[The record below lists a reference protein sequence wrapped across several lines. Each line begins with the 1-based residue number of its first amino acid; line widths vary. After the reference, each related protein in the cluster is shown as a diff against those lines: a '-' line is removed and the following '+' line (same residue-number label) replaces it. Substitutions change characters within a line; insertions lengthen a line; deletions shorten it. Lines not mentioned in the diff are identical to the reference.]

1 LDGRGRGTRPLRH
14 PDDEPHR
21 HRPGLRRP
29 GPPLAHRADGGH
41 RRRRGQRGARPA
53 RHRPRFR
60 LFYNEDEH
68 VFVVELHEEGVEHLV
83 GVYRELDQRIVA
95 RARRFTRPDFD
106 LAAEIEDSETE
117 AAAAADARRA
127 EQMGDAS
134 QRLHHALRTDLGRH
148 EFGQTLKSRAFIP
161 RAYRRPDAPDDPAG

>member
-1 LDGRGRGTRPLRH
+1 MSHIDIDPVSVVQARRSRTGRMVAIDDDVVNVARDLR
-14 PDDEPHR
+14 DID
-21 HRPGLRRP
+21 
-29 GPPLAHRADGGH
+29 
-41 RRRRGQRGARPA
+41 
-53 RHRPRFR
+53 PRFR
-60 LFYNEDEH
+60 LFYNEDER

-117 AAAAADARRA
+117 AAVAEDARRA
-127 EQMGDAS
+127 EQLGDAS

-161 RAYRRPDAPDDPAG
+161 RAYRRPDAPDDPAR

>member
-1 LDGRGRGTRPLRH
+1 MSHIDIDPVSVAQARRSRTGRMVAIDDDVVNVARDLR
-14 PDDEPHR
+14 DID
-21 HRPGLRRP
+21 
-29 GPPLAHRADGGH
+29 
-41 RRRRGQRGARPA
+41 
-53 RHRPRFR
+53 PRFR

-106 LAAEIEDSETE
+106 LAAEIENSESE
-117 AAAAADARRA
+117 AAAANDARRA
-127 EQMGDAS
+127 EQLGDAS

>member
-1 LDGRGRGTRPLRH
+1 MSHIDIDPVSVAQARRSRTGRMVAINDDVVNVARDLR
-14 PDDEPHR
+14 DID
-21 HRPGLRRP
+21 
-29 GPPLAHRADGGH
+29 
-41 RRRRGQRGARPA
+41 
-53 RHRPRFR
+53 PRFR
-60 LFYNEDEH
+60 LFYNEDER

-106 LAAEIEDSETE
+106 LAAEIEDSEAD
-117 AAAAADARRA
+117 AAAADDARRA

-161 RAYRRPDAPDDPAG
+161 RAYRRPDAPDDPAR

>member
-1 LDGRGRGTRPLRH
+1 MSHIDIDPVSVAQARRSRTGRMVAIDDDVVNVARDLR
-14 PDDEPHR
+14 DID
-21 HRPGLRRP
+21 
-29 GPPLAHRADGGH
+29 
-41 RRRRGQRGARPA
+41 
-53 RHRPRFR
+53 PRFR

-106 LAAEIEDSETE
+106 LVAEIEDSE
-117 AAAAADARRA
+117 AAAAAAEDARRA
-127 EQMGDAS
+127 EQLGDAS